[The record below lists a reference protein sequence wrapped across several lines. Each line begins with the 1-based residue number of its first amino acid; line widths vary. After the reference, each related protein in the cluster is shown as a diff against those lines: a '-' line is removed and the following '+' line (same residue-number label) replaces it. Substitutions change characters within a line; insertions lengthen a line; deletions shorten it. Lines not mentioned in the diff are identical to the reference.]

1 MKRYGNLYDAIISI
15 DNLKLADEKARKG
28 KLRTYGVRHHDKTRE
43 ANIMQLHETLKN
55 CDYHTSRY
63 DTFTIFEPKE
73 RHICRLPYFPD
84 RIVHHAI
91 MNVLEPIW
99 VSLFINT
106 TYSCIKK
113 RGIHKC
119 ALDVRRALD
128 EDCAGTKYCLKIDI
142 RKFYES
148 IDHDIMKQIVR
159 RKIKDV
165 RLLKLIDEIIDSHN
179 SIPGAK
185 KGKGLPIGNYMS
197 QYLAN
202 LYLTYFDHY
211 VKETLKVK
219 HYFRYADDIVVLA
232 ATKAELHD
240 ILYKMRG
247 YLSGLKLCVKANYQ
261 IFPVDSR
268 GIDFVGYVFR
278 HTHTL
283 MRKKVKK
290 ALCKRVAKLH
300 HRATL
305 PSERY
310 YKQQIASWWGWCKYC
325 DSVNLFN
332 TLKFKIP
339 YELHFSKRRSRSSL
353 RQRTRPSCHA
363 GA

>member
-1 MKRYGNLYDAIISI
+1 MKRYGNLYDTIISI
-15 DNLKLADEKARKG
+15 DNLKLADTKARKG
-28 KLRTYGVRHHDKTRE
+28 KLMSYGVRRHDKERE
-43 ANIMQLHETLKN
+43 SNIMRLHEVLKS

-63 DTFTIFEPKE
+63 DTFMIYEPKE

-99 VSLFINT
+99 VATFIES
-106 TYSCIKK
+106 TYSCIKE

-119 ALDVRRALD
+119 AIDVRNALD

-148 IDHDIMKQIVR
+148 IDHKTLKQIVR

-165 RLLKLIDEIIDSHN
+165 RLLKLIDEIIDSNNTIDGVKH
-179 SIPGAK
+179 
-185 KGKGLPIGNYMS
+185 GKGVPIGNYMS

-211 VKETLKVK
+211 VKEEMRVK
-219 HYFRYADDIVVLA
+219 YYFRYADDIVVLA
-232 ATKAELHD
+232 ATKTELHD
-240 ILYKMRG
+240 ILDKMRD
-247 YLSGLKLCVKANYQ
+247 YLTGLKLRIKANYQ
-261 IFPVDSR
+261 LFPVDVR
-268 GIDFVGYVFR
+268 GIDFVGYVFF

-283 MRKKVKK
+283 LRKRIKR
-290 ALCKRVAKLH
+290 ALCKRVAQLH
-300 HRATL
+300 HKSKL
-305 PSERY
+305 PTERY
-310 YKQQIASWWGWCKYC
+310 YKQQVASWWGWCKYC
-325 DSVNLFN
+325 DSVNLLN
-332 TLKFKIP
+332 TLKIKIP
-339 YELHFSKRRSRSSL
+339 YELHFSKRRSRSAL
-353 RQRTRPSCHA
+353 RPHSRRTRRA